1 MSTSSRLTEK
11 WINRGLW
18 VVAFVF
24 AAFLIGLGKLVV
36 QDLPQ
41 VQTSPEMINFVDKTK
56 HAQLKKTIEVQRNI
70 LTESQTEVQKEND
83 KLYKLQDKYAQS
95 KLAYENWLS
104 ARATT
109 QDQNQNSEILSRTK
123 DLDHQQNLINNQQKQ
138 IEIKTEESHRLEQ
151 DLAKSENELQ
161 NLESVAYA
169 QVDHVNKVNQIKVFI
184 YRLGITLPL
193 LLIGAWLFIKKRKS
207 QHWPFVWGF
216 IIFSLF
222 VFFIE
227 LVPYLP
233 SYGGYIRYIVGIIM
247 TFFVGHYA
255 IRALQN
261 YLEKQKQAESMP
273 NSALKGKL
281 NYDLAQQ
288 RLSRS
293 ICPGCER
300 PVDLKDESKNFCIHC
315 GTGLF
320 NKCTKCHS
328 RKNAFAKY
336 CHSCGEVAV

>member
-1 MSTSSRLTEK
+1 MK
-11 WINRGLW
+11 
-18 VVAFVF
+18 
-24 AAFLIGLGKLVV
+24 IGF
-36 QDLPQ
+36 P
-41 VQTSPEMINFVDKTK
+41 
-56 HAQLKKTIEVQRNI
+56 HAQQLK
-70 LTESQTEVQKEND
+70 
-83 KLYKLQDKYAQS
+83 
-95 KLAYENWLS
+95 
-104 ARATT
+104 
-109 QDQNQNSEILSRTK
+109 
-123 DLDHQQNLINNQQKQ
+123 
-138 IEIKTEESHRLEQ
+138 IKTEESHRLEQ

-273 NSALKGKL
+273 NSALKEKL